1 MGADGGAVLADQVH
15 NGGAAVET
23 GAYRHRDGKVR
34 FRHGT
39 EMNGAPQMVRDL
51 VRGGMGQIAAVVP
64 DDFSGPEH
72 QLRSGMAQILHQLH
86 ISLHAGG
93 DAASAVQPQADG
105 GVDGGVPDGPDGVQ
119 PGPVLALRADIDA
132 LPIQE
137 ETGLPYASTVPGV
150 MHACGHDGHAAMQL
164 AAAKLLA
171 AERTSLKGE
180 VRFLFQHAEELPPG
194 GAVEML
200 KAGVMKGVDEL
211 YGMHLSSN
219 FPTGTFG
226 VRPGALTSATDRF
239 DIRVIG
245 KGGHSAFPETC
256 VDPIVIAG
264 EIVGA
269 LQTLVSRRIQAVE
282 PAVVS
287 VCMIHAGEAYN
298 IIPGEVAITGST
310 RTFSKETRER
320 LPKLMEELARGI
332 CAAHGA
338 DCDFKFTLGYASV
351 MNDKALTVSSRKVIE
366 EHFGESAVLE
376 IDPLMPG
383 EDFSALQEDCPG
395 FFVELGA
402 RSEEKGITFPHHNC
416 RYLMDE
422 DALKYGVEY
431 LYQLVRSRLSIS

>member
-1 MGADGGAVLADQVH
+1 M
-15 NGGAAVET
+15 
-23 GAYRHRDGKVR
+23 
-34 FRHGT
+34 
-39 EMNGAPQMVRDL
+39 
-51 VRGGMGQIAAVVP
+51 
-64 DDFSGPEH
+64 
-72 QLRSGMAQILHQLH
+72 
-86 ISLHAGG
+86 
-93 DAASAVQPQADG
+93 
-105 GVDGGVPDGPDGVQ
+105 
-119 PGPVLALRADIDA
+119 
-132 LPIQE
+132 
-137 ETGLPYASTVPGV
+137 
-150 MHACGHDGHAAMQL
+150 
-164 AAAKLLA
+164 
-171 AERTSLKGE
+171 
-180 VRFLFQHAEELPPG
+180 
-194 GAVEML
+194 
-200 KAGVMKGVDEL
+200 
-211 YGMHLSSN
+211 
-219 FPTGTFG
+219 
-226 VRPGALTSATDRF
+226 
-239 DIRVIG
+239 
-245 KGGHSAFPETC
+245 
-256 VDPIVIAG
+256 DPIVIAG

-351 MNDKALTVSSRKVIE
+351 MNDKALTASSRKVIE

-383 EDFSALQEDCPG
+383 EDFSALQENCPG